1 MKTGILTFHN
11 AYNYGAVLQCYALQE
26 TLREM
31 GLDVYVID
39 YRQRKIAENYRMFVW
54 KWFLKKLPFP
64 KRLIKYIGDIRKM
77 RRKKRLFDNFVDK
90 FLRVDKTAANV
101 VPVDYDAYVVGSD
114 QVWGLHCTG
123 AFDMVYSGQF
133 ERRDGSLLVG
143 YAISSTA
150 RSMAQIGQEEL
161 SAVGCRFDALSFRER
176 EIEEEMEK
184 CCGRAFPVVLDPT
197 LLAEDAMWHRV
208 AALGEMTEKTKPY
221 ILVYEVRY
229 KDGHQSSLLH
239 HAKGLAE
246 RIGAEVVVASA
257 GELPVCDFVSLFKDA
272 ACVITSSFHA
282 VAFSVIFETPFYS
295 YRLGDG
301 KDNRYV
307 DLLQSIGL
315 GNLLVDLDF
324 SPLEVPAVDFMTS
337 KKLLAEKRNYSRDF
351 LAHTFSCGDAR

>member
-1 MKTGILTFHN
+1 MKVGILTFHN

-26 TLREM
+26 TLREK

-39 YRQRKIAENYRMFVW
+39 YRQRKIADNYRLFVW

-64 KRLIKYIGDIRKM
+64 KRLIKYMGDVSRM
-77 RRKKRLFDNFVDK
+77 RQKRRLFDNFVDR
-90 FLRVDKTAANV
+90 FLRVDKTANNV
-101 VPVDYDAYVVGSD
+101 VPADYDAYVVGSD

-133 ERRDGSLLVG
+133 ERKDGSLLVG
-143 YAISSTA
+143 YAISSTV

-161 SAVGCRFDALSFRER
+161 SAAGCRFDSLSFRER
-176 EIEEEMEK
+176 EIEAEMEK
-184 CCGRAFPVVLDPT
+184 YCGRAFPVVLDPT
-197 LLAEDAMWHRV
+197 LLADDAMWHRM
-208 AALGEMTEKTKPY
+208 AALGEMKKRMKPY

-229 KDGHQSSLLH
+229 KDGHQSTLLH
-239 HAKGLAE
+239 HAKELAE
-246 RIGAEVVVASA
+246 KIGAEVVVASA
-257 GELPVCDFVSLFKDA
+257 GDLPVCDFVSLFKDA

-282 VAFSVIFETPFYS
+282 VAYSVIFETPFYS

-315 GNLLVDLDF
+315 GNLLVELDF
-324 SPLEVPAVDFMTS
+324 SPSEVPAVDFVAS
-337 KKLLAEKRNYSRDF
+337 KKLLAEKRRSSRDF
-351 LAHTFSCGDAR
+351 LARAFSCGDV